1 MPSFPRRVRPTE
13 RPSDRKTARPRG
25 RPAAFT
31 LIEVMV
37 ATAVMAIMV
46 VMIGG
51 LFQQASSSWD
61 AGYVRAEG
69 GMAVRAVVGAL
80 TRNAATAV
88 DGRRFENWSA
98 PIKVEGNSIEM
109 DRLAPGAIGN
119 NRDIVKVVYKGGSTV
134 KRTVGGISSDIYS
147 GGQGSNGAK
156 FSFSAGPEADGTQNA
171 AATRPYERRYYDST
185 GAQKTSD
192 FPAEV
197 LWNVPYVKVRCQ
209 LTRSG
214 TFSGLTV
221 RSLGRD
227 GIGVEEKSQDDII
240 VR

>member
-1 MPSFPRRVRPTE
+1 MPPDRHLRE
-13 RPSDRKTARPRG
+13 PSSLRTG
-25 RPAAFT
+25 FT

-61 AGYVRAEG
+61 AGYIRAEG

-80 TRNAATAV
+80 TRDAATAV
-88 DGRRFENWSA
+88 DGRRFESSWTG
-98 PIKVEGNSIEM
+98 PIKVQSTKVEM
-109 DRLAPGAIGN
+109 YRLAPGAVGR
-119 NRDIVKVVYKGGSTV
+119 NRDIVKVVYEGGSTV
-134 KRTVGGISSDIYS
+134 KRTVGSEPPSTIYS
-147 GGQGSNGAK
+147 GGSGSNGAN
-156 FSFSAGPEADGTQNA
+156 FTFSAGPEADGTQTSA
-171 AATRPYERRYYDST
+171 AARPYERRYYDST
-185 GAQKTSD
+185 GSQKTSD

-197 LWNVPYVKVRCQ
+197 RWSVPYVKVRCA

-227 GIGVEEKSQDDII
+227 GLAIGDPDEAAKDDII

>member
-1 MPSFPRRVRPTE
+1 MPPNREFRE
-13 RPSDRKTARPRG
+13 PSSLRAFEPSNLRTG
-25 RPAAFT
+25 FT
-31 LIEVMV
+31 LIEVLV

-80 TRNAATAV
+80 TRDAATAV
-88 DGRRFENWSA
+88 DGRRFEGWRG
-98 PIKVEGNSIEM
+98 PLKVEGNSIEM
-109 DRLAPGAIGN
+109 YCLAPGAVGG

-134 KRTVGGISSDIYS
+134 TRTVGSSSSTIYS
-147 GGQGSNGAK
+147 GGSGSSGAK
-156 FSFSAGPEADGTQNA
+156 FTFSAGPEADGTQNA

-209 LTRSG
+209 LTRKG

>member
-1 MPSFPRRVRPTE
+1 MPP
-13 RPSDRKTARPRG
+13 DRHLRESSSLRTG
-25 RPAAFT
+25 FT

-80 TRNAATAV
+80 TRDAATAV
-88 DGRRFENWSA
+88 DGRRFGLSA
-98 PIKVEGNSIEM
+98 PVEVSGSKITM
-109 DRLAPGAIGN
+109 YRLAPGAVAGS
-119 NRDIVKVVYKGGSTV
+119 RDIVKVVYEGGSTV
-134 KRTVGGISSDIYS
+134 KRIVDGKSSTLYS
-147 GGQGSNGAK
+147 GGSGSNGAN
-156 FSFSAGPEADGTQNA
+156 FTFSAGPEADGTQTSA
-171 AATRPYERRYYDST
+171 AARPYERRYYDST
-185 GAQKTSD
+185 GSQKTSD

-197 LWNVPYVKVRCQ
+197 RWSVPYVKVRCA

-227 GIGVEEKSQDDII
+227 GLAIGDPDEAAKDDIT

>member
-1 MPSFPRRVRPTE
+1 MPPNREFRE
-13 RPSDRKTARPRG
+13 PSSLRAFEPSNLRTG
-25 RPAAFT
+25 FT
-31 LIEVMV
+31 LIEVLV

-80 TRNAATAV
+80 TRDAATAV
-88 DGRRFENWSA
+88 DGRRFEGWKG
-98 PIKVEGNSIEM
+98 PLKVEGNSIEM
-109 DRLAPGAIGN
+109 YCLAPGAVGG

-134 KRTVGGISSDIYS
+134 TRTVGSSSSTIYPGGS
-147 GGQGSNGAK
+147 GSSGAN
-156 FSFSAGPEADGTQNA
+156 FTFSAGPEADGTQNT

-209 LTRSG
+209 LTRKG